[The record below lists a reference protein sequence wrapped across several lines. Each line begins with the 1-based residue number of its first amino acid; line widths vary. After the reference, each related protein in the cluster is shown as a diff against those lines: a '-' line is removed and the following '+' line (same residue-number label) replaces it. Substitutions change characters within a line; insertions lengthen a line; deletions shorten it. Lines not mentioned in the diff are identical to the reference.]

1 MRLRYPPCRWLRSV
15 RGARESGAGGYPP
28 CRWLRSSRREACPAR
43 CRYPPCRWLRR
54 PCPSRC
60 WHTPRYPPCRWL
72 RSRRAHRAG
81 LPPGY
86 PPCRRLRR
94 LEIGLLLHRLSC
106 PPCRR
111 LDGLLVLP
119 WKSPLPSW
127 LGAFF
132 ASALTFPVP
141 YGVGRVGGYVMRKL
155 ILALVAVVM
164 FLYSCEEAFSADRY
178 GDAPK
183 HAVFLGQILGA
194 LEACQKADTDLI
206 TAVSGTAVGLLSPDK
221 ETNTLV
227 LYSFASGAFHQGKHQ
242 MEGTSEITCDE
253 AVSLAKSLIKK

>member
-1 MRLRYPPCRWLRSV
+1 MVTPSSSTSSYPPCRWLR
-15 RGARESGAGGYPP
+15 RAGPRCSGASSSYPP

-43 CRYPPCRWLRR
+43 C
-54 PCPSRC
+54 
-60 WHTPRYPPCRWL
+60 RYPPCRWL